1 MNPCKCGY
9 YGHPKRPCTCA
20 PSAIARYRSRVS
32 GPLLDR
38 MDLCVEMEPITFE
51 QLHGESV
58 PVGTDPKK
66 LATGES
72 SAELRAQV
80 LAARAVQEKRYA
92 APGFEN
98 VSCNAQLTA
107 AQVRRVC
114 RMTPAA
120 EALLR
125 TSYETLNLSARAH
138 DRILRVSRTIADLSG
153 KNLLDEEVLL
163 EALQYRVQLSV
174 TG

>member
-1 MNPCKCGY
+1 
-9 YGHPKRPCTCA
+9 
-20 PSAIARYRSRVS
+20 
-32 GPLLDR
+32 
-38 MDLCVEMEPITFE
+38 
-51 QLHGESV
+51 
-58 PVGTDPKK
+58 
-66 LATGES
+66 
-72 SAELRAQV
+72 
-80 LAARAVQEKRYA
+80 
-92 APGFEN
+92 
-98 VSCNAQLTA
+98 
-107 AQVRRVC
+107 
-114 RMTPAA
+114 MTPAA